1 MKTYLKIESMS
12 KRNWKI
18 VTFWVL
24 GSICILFASMIA
36 GHLEKGL
43 GVSDL
48 GFTLALLISF
58 VLFLVG
64 GLLWISVA
72 VAVKEISEE

>member
-1 MKTYLKIESMS
+1 MR

-24 GSICILFASMIA
+24 GSVCILFGSMIA
-36 GHLEKGL
+36 GHLERGL

-48 GFTLALLISF
+48 GFTLALLIAF
-58 VLFLVG
+58 VLFLVA

-72 VAVKEISEE
+72 IAVKEVSEE

>member
-1 MKTYLKIESMS
+1 MS
-12 KRNWKI
+12 KKNWKI
-18 VTFWVL
+18 ATFWVL
-24 GSICILFASMIA
+24 GTVCILLGSMIS

-48 GFTLALLISF
+48 SFSFALLIAF
-58 VLFLVG
+58 VLFLLG

-72 VAVKEISEE
+72 IAVKKVSEE

>member
-1 MKTYLKIESMS
+1 MA

-18 VTFWVL
+18 VSFWVL
-24 GSICILFASMIA
+24 GTACILFGSMIA

-43 GVSDL
+43 GVTDL
-48 GFTLALLISF
+48 GFSLALLISF

-72 VAVKEISEE
+72 VAIKEIGEES